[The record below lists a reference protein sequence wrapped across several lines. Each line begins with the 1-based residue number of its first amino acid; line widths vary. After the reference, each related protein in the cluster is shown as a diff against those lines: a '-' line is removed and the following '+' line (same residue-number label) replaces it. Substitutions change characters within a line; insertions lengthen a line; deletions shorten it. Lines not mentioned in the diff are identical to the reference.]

1 MSEQTTGSAPKPA
14 ETLLE
19 KVEGSVQTA
28 TQVAEIAGAVTG
40 QPEITVLAKLVQSL
54 AGQVQEATG
63 KANTALQ
70 TAQSAHG
77 VASDAQA
84 AVNDMAEAP
93 DTPDSAGLIQ
103 DIVNFIHW
111 AFPGHPNLPGK
122 PVSAHPVV
130 TAT

>member
-40 QPEITVLAKLVQSL
+40 QPEITVLAKLVESL

-84 AVNDMAEAP
+84 AVNGMADGPAPP
-93 DTPDSAGLIQ
+93 DTGLIQ

-130 TAT
+130 TAA